1 MLTQAYLSIT
11 FINYQ
16 KHIWIRKS
24 KGEVITELGTRTKR
38 SPQNSPELELK
49 KQENCYRTT
58 RHVSILFNLISVT
71 YS

>member
-49 KQENCYRTT
+49 NRRTVT
-58 RHVSILFNLISVT
+58 EPPDAFRSYLISSV
-71 YS
+71 